1 MVVQDLSGQVAIRA
15 VGDPFDDAAL
25 GNRHMEIL
33 SDLSARLLDAEADA
47 DALSGLFQCLRET
60 LNIQAQFGFVARVDD
75 VTQLSIATGELPEQC
90 LAPLDY
96 MAKNQKEFYLCNLQ
110 SNADPSYAFI
120 RSRGYR
126 AFASEPISAGDE
138 LQGVLCFGTDERDEF
153 APEDLTF
160 FRALARYVALAMD
173 RTSKQRALEEINRE
187 LQHRVN
193 NMLSMVQAVALLSRN
208 GVDDLA
214 GYQRNFDER
223 LLSLARTHN
232 LLTDSSQRA
241 GLRELLVVEL
251 GPLESN
257 GRLTLSGPSV
267 VLSAMIATTAGLVIH
282 ELASNAVKFGA
293 LSTETGTLSI
303 NWAVHGE
310 LENRRVLIHWIEEGG
325 PSVDRRLRHGYGAN
339 LLDRP
344 FGSDFEVHREFLSD
358 GVRATIAL
366 ALD

>member
-1 MVVQDLSGQVAIRA
+1 MVQSLGQVVINADD
-15 VGDPFDDAAL
+15 VPFDDAPPVQ
-25 GNRHMEIL
+25 RHLEIL
-33 SDLSARLLDAEADA
+33 SDLSTQLLNAEADT
-47 DALSGLFQCLRET
+47 DVLSGLFQRLRET

-75 VTQLSIATGELPEQC
+75 VTQLSIATGEFPEQC
-90 LAPLDY
+90 LAPLDL
-96 MAKNQKEFYLCNLQ
+96 MAKNRKELYLRDLQ
-110 SNADPSYAFI
+110 SNTDPSYEFS
-120 RSRGYR
+120 RSQGYR

-138 LQGVLCFGTDERDEF
+138 LQAIVCFGTEESDDF

-160 FRALARYVALAMD
+160 FRVVARCIALAMD
-173 RTSKQRALEEINRE
+173 RTSKKRALEEINRE

-193 NMLSMVQAVALLSRN
+193 NMLSMVQAVAMLSRS
-208 GVDDLA
+208 GADDLA
-214 GYQRNFDER
+214 DYQRNFDER
-223 LLSLARTHN
+223 LLALARTHN
-232 LLTDSSQRA
+232 LLTSPSHRT

-251 GPLESN
+251 GPLDSN
-257 GRLTLSGPSV
+257 GRLTMSGPSV

-310 LENRRVLIHWIEEGG
+310 LGNRRVLIHWIEEGG
-325 PSVDRRLRHGYGAN
+325 PSVDQRLHHGYGAN

-344 FGSDFEVHREFLSD
+344 FGSDFKVHREFLSD